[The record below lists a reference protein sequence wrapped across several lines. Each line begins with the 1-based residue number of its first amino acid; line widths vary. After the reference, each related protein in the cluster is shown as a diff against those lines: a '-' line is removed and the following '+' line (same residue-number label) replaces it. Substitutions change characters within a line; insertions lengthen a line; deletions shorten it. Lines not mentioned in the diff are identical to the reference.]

1 MTTPLDPYTTLQVD
15 SEAEDEVIVAA
26 YRRLARKYH
35 PDVTAGPEAAARMTA
50 INAAWELIGDPKKRA
65 AFDRERLV
73 QAAMSRSR
81 GAGAGAT
88 SGGAPSGGGAVD
100 VSGRGTSGG
109 QAGGGSGAGTAG
121 TAGPGGGG
129 GAGATGSS
137 GNASGTPPPRPPET
151 VSRDWTSG
159 RSTVGGGYDPSM
171 RTADGDGAAGPPP
184 GNPSGSVLNFGR
196 YNGWSLGEIAR
207 ADLEYIEWLDRTPI
221 GRPYREEIDGILRR
235 TGRRRSAEV
244 DPKDRRGLFR
254 RR

>member
-1 MTTPLDPYTTLQVD
+1 
-15 SEAEDEVIVAA
+15 
-26 YRRLARKYH
+26 
-35 PDVTAGPEAAARMTA
+35 MTA

-88 SGGAPSGGGAVD
+88 SGGATSGGAAAGGGAAD
-100 VSGRGTSGG
+100 TSGRGPSGG
-109 QAGGGSGAGTAG
+109 QAGGGG
-121 TAGPGGGG
+121 
-129 GAGATGSS
+129 GATGSS
-137 GNASGTPPPRPPET
+137 GNASGTPPPRPPED

-196 YNGWSLGEIAR
+196 YSGWSLGEIAR
-207 ADLEYIEWLDRTPI
+207 GDLEYIEWLDRTPI

-235 TGRRRSAEV
+235 TGRRRSAEI

>member
-1 MTTPLDPYTTLQVD
+1 MTTPLDPYKTLQVD

-35 PDVTAGPEAAARMTA
+35 PDVTAGAEAAARMTA

-65 AFDRERLV
+65 AYDRERLV
-73 QAAMSRSR
+73 RAAMSRSSR
-81 GAGAGAT
+81 GAGAGTGSAAG
-88 SGGAPSGGGAVD
+88 SGGAAS
-100 VSGRGTSGG
+100 
-109 QAGGGSGAGTAG
+109 
-121 TAGPGGGG
+121 GGG
-129 GAGATGSS
+129 GAEGSGRGPSGGPSASAGGTGTSGATGSS

-159 RSTVGGGYDPSM
+159 RSTVGGGYDASM

-184 GNPSGSVLNFGR
+184 GNPSGSILNFGR
-196 YNGWSLGEIAR
+196 YSGWSLGEIAR
-207 ADLEYIEWLDRTPI
+207 GDLEYIEWLDRTPI

-235 TGRRRSAEV
+235 TGRRRSAEI